1 MDERTIPFTPTP
13 QPERPQ
19 PRKDVDDLIFREE
32 CWLASDR
39 KRPSPDGDG
48 LFVFIFFPNAP
59 LCYVFLYNSQPFRYN
74 SKAKI
79 GSFPSGS
86 FEKKE

>member
-39 KRPSPDGDG
+39 
-48 LFVFIFFPNAP
+48 
-59 LCYVFLYNSQPFRYN
+59 
-74 SKAKI
+74 
-79 GSFPSGS
+79 
-86 FEKKE
+86 